1 MSASYGPM
9 AYDYD
14 PMDPDYGELHIISGT
29 AVQPGAWAGI
39 VSIQDPWRPGTGH
52 ICGGSLIS
60 REWVLTSAHCFINA
74 RNSNMWHVVMGA
86 TRLTQLGPEVQVR
99 QIKQLQ
105 VHERYIPGEERN
117 DIALLKLDQPVVCN
131 HYVQLG
137 CVPDATL
144 KVSELKTCYI
154 SGWSSTTTR
163 AQRPSGV
170 LQEAKVHLIDVQ
182 LCNSSLW
189 YTGAIHTENLC
200 AGYPVGGID
209 PCQEYTSVKGCEREG
224 DSSSADPLNPTLP
237 YSSLTPLQ
245 GDSGGPLVCKDNNAA
260 FFWLVGVTSWGKGC
274 ARTNQPGVYTSVQ
287 HFYDWILAQ
296 IDLQPDRRASRHS
309 MTTPTPPQTPRPI
322 PTPLDRFSSGPFS
335 LQKLVEFFNQV
346 QELIQVED

>member
-1 MSASYGPM
+1 MSASYGPV

-14 PMDPDYGELHIISGT
+14 PMAPDYGELHIIGGT

-39 VSIQDPWRPGTGH
+39 VSIQDPWKPGTGH

-60 REWVLTSAHCFINA
+60 REWVLTAAHCFINA
-74 RNSNMWHVVMGA
+74 RNSNMWHVVMG
-86 TRLTQLGPEVQVR
+86 TTQLTELGPEVQVR
-99 QIKQLQ
+99 QIKQLR

-170 LQEAKVHLIDVQ
+170 LQEAKIHLIDVQ

-200 AGYPVGGID
+200 AGYPVGGVD
-209 PCQEYTSVKGCEREG
+209 PC
-224 DSSSADPLNPTLP
+224 
-237 YSSLTPLQ
+237 Q

-274 ARTNQPGVYTSVQ
+274 ARANQPGVYTSVQ

-309 MTTPTPPQTPRPI
+309 MTAPTPPQMPRPL

-346 QELIQVED
+346 QELFQVVRRKLAREAG